1 MSKKTNPPDSLPL
14 TTPIASATTTPTT
27 PPTPS
32 STTALSTPATTPT
45 TTGTAIATYEATHDE
60 LAELGD
66 VDLGDDGLGQV
77 DREDIRI
84 AAYTLNMKGK
94 GADGRPYPIDAY
106 YNTVDET
113 TKLRVN
119 AAFLHLHKTNMWS
132 RYNELERRSDIKCRS
147 YDRVTGTMDNGTQRP
162 CAGCPD
168 AEWRRDAEGKRTRNC
183 SPVYNL
189 FAFDRDAQIPFVT
202 RYKRTAL
209 PVIKAHLQKHHIGR
223 RIVRGVRSNYPLH
236 VFAVELS
243 ARLSDNGNYALPV
256 IARGAVLARA
266 EVEFLRDN
274 ARTLREQ
281 VIPILSHVESNVAAS
296 GAGDAGDVVDEGDT
310 SFEPEKYAADA
321 GKDFA

>member
-1 MSKKTNPPDSLPL
+1 MSKKNNTPDTLPL
-14 TTPIASATTTPTT
+14 TTPIAHTSTT
-27 PPTPS
+27 PPASMSP
-32 STTALSTPATTPT
+32 TPT
-45 TTGTAIATYEATHDE
+45 GTTIATYDATHDE
-60 LAELGD
+60 LAGLGD

-113 TKLRVN
+113 TKLKVN
-119 AAFLHLHKTNMWS
+119 GAFLHLHKTNMWS
-132 RYNELERRSDIKCRS
+132 RYNELECRSDIKCRS
-147 YDRVTGTMDNGTQRP
+147 YDRVTGTMDNGTVRP
-162 CAGCPD
+162 CQGCPD
-168 AEWRRDAEGKRTRNC
+168 AEWHRDAEGKRTRNC

-223 RIVRGVRSNYPLH
+223 RIVRGQRLNYPLH

-243 ARLSDNGNYALPV
+243 AKLSDNGNYAIPV
-256 IARGAVLARA
+256 ITRGPVLERA

-281 VIPILSHVESNVAAS
+281 VIPILSHVESTAAAT
-296 GAGDAGDVVDEGDT
+296 GAGDAGDAGEAGDAGDT